1 MFIFPYIGLDKAFR
15 LGRIDPDASS
25 LLPGKR
31 YPTSESVSQH
41 PSDTD
46 SRSEQSGW
54 SDTEPEDDGEE
65 ADEDDEKIER
75 DNDSHLLLYIVCL
88 KDSAKLARPSS
99 LPPKSRNST
108 LRTPRA
114 VLVKGLE
121 GGGGGGGGGG
131 SGEEGGEGGGP
142 SRLRLPKDGIGSLPS
157 PDSFSRTL
165 YRRVARG

>member
-1 MFIFPYIGLDKAFR
+1 MP
-15 LGRIDPDASS
+15 GRC
-25 LLPGKR
+25 
-31 YPTSESVSQH
+31 YPTSESLSHH
-41 PSDTD
+41 PSDPGSD
-46 SRSEQSGW
+46 KSEW
-54 SDTEPEDDGEE
+54 SETEPEDDGEE

-88 KDSAKLARPSS
+88 KDSAKLAKPSS
-99 LPPKSRNST
+99 LPPKSCNST
-108 LRTPRA
+108 LRTRRA

-157 PDSFSRTL
+157 TDMTRQCPE
-165 YRRVARG
+165 RVKGREEGGEDVAGVWYC

>member
-1 MFIFPYIGLDKAFR
+1 M
-15 LGRIDPDASS
+15 
-25 LLPGKR
+25 PGKR

-99 LPPKSRNST
+99 LPPKSCNSI
-108 LRTPRA
+108 LLIVELSLSKA
-114 VLVKGLE
+114 LKEV
-121 GGGGGGGGGG
+121 
-131 SGEEGGEGGGP
+131 EEGVEVEGVGRKVEKEVGRP
-142 SRLRLPKDGIGSLPS
+142 G
-157 PDSFSRTL
+157 
-165 YRRVARG
+165 

>member
-1 MFIFPYIGLDKAFR
+1 M
-15 LGRIDPDASS
+15 
-25 LLPGKR
+25 LPGKR

-46 SRSEQSGW
+46 SRSEQSEW

-88 KDSAKLARPSS
+88 KDLAKLARPSS

-108 LRTPRA
+108 LRTRRA

-142 SRLRLPKDGIGSLPS
+142 SRLRLPKDGIGSLPT
-157 PDSFSRTL
+157 DMT
-165 YRRVARG
+165 RRRPEEGEGVG

>member
-1 MFIFPYIGLDKAFR
+1 MFIFPYIGLDKA
-15 LGRIDPDASS
+15 LWLDRIYILTPQACCQ
-25 LLPGKR
+25 GNR

-41 PSDTD
+41 PSDP
-46 SRSEQSGW
+46 RSEQSEW
-54 SDTEPEDDGEE
+54 SETEPEDDSEE

-75 DNDSHLLLYIVCL
+75 DNDSHLLLYIICL

-108 LRTPRA
+108 LRTRRA

-131 SGEEGGEGGGP
+131 SG
-142 SRLRLPKDGIGSLPS
+142 
-157 PDSFSRTL
+157 
-165 YRRVARG
+165 

>member
-1 MFIFPYIGLDKAFR
+1 M
-15 LGRIDPDASS
+15 
-25 LLPGKR
+25 LPGKR

-108 LRTPRA
+108 LRTRRA

-131 SGEEGGEGGGP
+131 GEEEGEVVSTGSP
-142 SRLRLPKDGIGSLPS
+142 QLPPASATASSRVSSLGSL
-157 PDSFSRTL
+157 
-165 YRRVARG
+165 G